1 MSEDVKREEY
11 FPTPIW
17 SRQISDEALN
27 QELERAIYALRDEDP
42 MGVGKS
48 NNLGWQSRDELQDR
62 PEFSRILE
70 IILQSSE
77 TIREDLNIP
86 LENRFLIATSWCGIN
101 PPGAFNMTHTHP
113 NTTISGVYYVRAPKN
128 CGNIQFVDARLAHLM
143 TKQGFADPDKPL
155 TWEAVTVT
163 PETGRLFMF
172 PAWLPH
178 NVKPNMSRQDR
189 LIISFNLIPSNL
201 WSKG

>member
-1 MSEDVKREEY
+1 MTEDVKREEY

-17 SRQISDEALN
+17 SRQISDHALN

-42 MGVGKS
+42 IGVAKS
-48 NNLGWQSRDELQDR
+48 NQMGWQSQDVLQDR
-62 PEFSRILE
+62 PEFRSILDIILE
-70 IILQSSE
+70 SSE
-77 TIREDLNIP
+77 TIAEDLNIP
-86 LENRFLIATSWCGIN
+86 LENRFRFATSWCGIN
-101 PPGAFNMTHTHP
+101 PTGAFNMTHTHP

-128 CGNIQFVDARLAHLM
+128 CGNIQFEDARSAHLM
-143 TKQGFADPDKPL
+143 TKQSFADPDKPL

-163 PETGRLFMF
+163 PETGGLFMF

-189 LIISFNLIPSNL
+189 LMISFNLIPSNL